1 MLSMCK
7 IGKNAFSIF
16 TTGQNWT
23 PGASKSN
30 RCHEIKC
37 GTFAA
42 ARSDFGGQGPILCPE
57 AWQWRGTEKVFE
69 MKHYQLK
76 QLINN

>member
-1 MLSMCK
+1 MLLICK
-7 IGKNAFSIF
+7 IGKNAFCIF
-16 TTGQNWT
+16 ATGQNWT
-23 PGASKSN
+23 SGASKSN

-37 GTFAA
+37 GTFAVT
-42 ARSDFGGQGPILCPE
+42 RSDFVGQGPILCAE
-57 AWQWRGTEKVFE
+57 AWQWWDTEKAFE